1 MPWRLRYQVLRI
13 LKDAFWL
20 MPAVCIAAGVL
31 FAHLSRWLDS
41 QVTFSMLNFTPDGAR
56 NLLSGLSSS
65 LLTFLVFVVSS
76 MLLIVQI
83 ASGQLTPRI
92 IAMAFTNRFT
102 QYTLGLF
109 VFTYTYTLSTLARI
123 EDKVPQLSVLLVVVI
138 TMMCIVV
145 LFWFAQQLGISLR
158 PVSILQVV
166 GEATRNV
173 VDGVYPQKFI
183 ADVSKRPNWRDEVT
197 GLDSRIVVY
206 RSNSGVLLAFD
217 AKRLVSA
224 ATLARCVVEL
234 IPQVGDFLP
243 KGEPLFRIYPSTA
256 PIPEHELQQSVIV
269 GSERTLE
276 LDPMFGFRIM
286 VDIAARALS
295 PAIND
300 PTTAV
305 MAIDQVHRL
314 LRYVGERRLSDGTI
328 YDAQQ
333 QLRVTFPTPNWE
345 DFTNMAFSEIRM
357 FGIGSVQ
364 IPRRLRS
371 MLEHLLEV
379 MPEARKLAL
388 LEELKLLDN
397 AVDQSYPAG
406 IMRSRA
412 LTADRQGLGG
422 SPVIKAKQT
431 S

>member
-1 MPWRLRYQVLRI
+1 MPWRFRYQVERV
-13 LKDAFWL
+13 LKHSFWF
-20 MPAVCIAAGVL
+20 MPGLCIVGGVL
-31 FAHLSRWLDS
+31 FAIVCRWVDRQAPFTL
-41 QVTFSMLNFTPDGAR
+41 LNFTPDGAR

-92 IAMAFTNRFT
+92 IAMAFANRLT

-123 EDKVPQLSVLLVVVI
+123 EEAVPQFSMALAVALTL
-138 TMMCIVV
+138 TCIIV

-158 PVSILQVV
+158 PVSILQAV
-166 GEATRNV
+166 GEATRIV
-173 VDGVYPQKFI
+173 IDGVYPQNFI
-183 ADVSKRPNWRDEVT
+183 ADVSKRPNWRDEVKN
-197 GLDSRIVVY
+197 LDSRVVEY
-206 RSNSGVLLAFD
+206 RSSSGVLLAID
-217 AKRLVSA
+217 TKRLVTASKQ
-224 ATLARCVVEL
+224 ARCVVEL

-243 KGEPLFRIYPSTA
+243 KGEPLFRIYPAKA
-256 PIPEHELQQSVIV
+256 PIPELELQHSVIV

-276 LDPMFGFRIM
+276 LDPMFGFRIV

-305 MAIDQVHRL
+305 MAIDQLHRL

-328 YDAQQ
+328 FDEQQ
-333 QLRVTFPTPNWE
+333 QLRVAFPTPNWE
-345 DFTNMAFSEIRM
+345 DFTSMAFSEIRM
-357 FGIGSVQ
+357 FGIGSIQ
-364 IPRRLRS
+364 IPRRLLA

-379 MPEARKLAL
+379 MPEARKPAL
-388 LEELKLLDN
+388 LEELNLLN
-397 AVDQSYPAG
+397 SAVEQAYPEG
-406 IMRSRA
+406 VMRSRA

-422 SPVIKAKQT
+422 SPAAKKA

>member
-1 MPWRLRYQVLRI
+1 MPWRLRYHLLRI
-13 LKDAFWL
+13 FKYSFWL
-20 MPAVCIAAGVL
+20 MPAVCIVAGVL
-31 FAHLSRWLDS
+31 CAIFCRWVDRQIGISL
-41 QVTFSMLNFTPDGAR
+41 MNFTPDGAR
-56 NLLSGLSSS
+56 NLLSGMSGS

-92 IAMAFTNRFT
+92 IAMAFTNRLI

-123 EDKVPQLSVLLVVVI
+123 EDKVPQVSVALAVVFTLL
-138 TMMCIVV
+138 CIIV
-145 LFWFAQQLGISLR
+145 LFWFAQRLGISLR
-158 PVSILQVV
+158 PVSILQAV
-166 GEATRNV
+166 GELTRHV
-173 VDGVYPQKFI
+173 VDGVYPQKYI
-183 ADVSKRPNWRDEVT
+183 ADVSKRRNWRDEVK
-197 GLDSRIVVY
+197 GLDSRVVVH
-206 RSNSGVLLAFD
+206 RSNSGVLLAID
-217 AKRLVSA
+217 TRRLVTA
-224 ATLARCVVEL
+224 AIQARCVVEL

-243 KGEPLFRIYPSTA
+243 KDEPLFRVYPTTA
-256 PIPEHELQQSVIV
+256 PILDHALQQSVLV

-305 MAIDQVHRL
+305 MAIDQIHRL

-328 YDAQQ
+328 YDDQQ
-333 QLRVTFPTPNWE
+333 KLRVVFPTPNWE
-345 DFTNMAFSEIRM
+345 DFTSMAFSEIRM
-357 FGIGSVQ
+357 FGISSVQ
-364 IPRRLRS
+364 IPRRLRA

-379 MPEARKLAL
+379 MPEARQAAL
-388 LEELKLLDN
+388 LEELRLLDS
-397 AVDQSYPAG
+397 AVEASYPAG

-412 LTADRQGLGG
+412 MTADRQGLGG
-422 SPVIKAKQT
+422 SPVAKPKQT
-431 S
+431 P

>member
-1 MPWRLRYQVLRI
+1 MPWRLRYHVRRI
-13 LKDAFWL
+13 LTSSFWL
-20 MPAVCIAAGVL
+20 MPAMCIVAGVICAI
-31 FAHLSRWLDS
+31 FCRWIDRQTGTSL
-41 QVTFSMLNFTPDGAR
+41 MNFTPDGAR
-56 NLLSGLSSS
+56 NLLSGMAGS

-92 IAMAFTNRFT
+92 IAMAFSNRLT
-102 QYTLGLF
+102 QNTLGLF
-109 VFTYTYTLSTLARI
+109 AFTYTYTLSTLARI
-123 EDKVPQLSVLLVVVI
+123 EDKVPQFSVALAVVF
-138 TMMCIVV
+138 TLACIII

-158 PVSILQVV
+158 PVSILQSV
-166 GEATRNV
+166 GEATRHV
-173 VDGVYPQKFI
+173 VEGVYPQKYI
-183 ADVSKRPNWRDEVT
+183 ADVSKRRNWRDEVK
-197 GLDSRIVVY
+197 GLDSRVVEY
-206 RSNSGVLLAFD
+206 RSNSGVLLAID
-217 AKRLVSA
+217 TQRLVIA
-224 ATLARCVVEL
+224 ATQAKCVVQL

-243 KGEPLFRIYPSTA
+243 KDEPLFRIYPATA
-256 PIPEHELQQSVIV
+256 PIHEHELQQSVIV

-305 MAIDQVHRL
+305 MAIDQIHRL

-328 YDAQQ
+328 FDEQQ
-333 QLRVTFPTPNWE
+333 QLRFAFPTPNWE

-357 FGIGSVQ
+357 FGISSVQ
-364 IPRRLRS
+364 IPRRLRA

-379 MPEARKLAL
+379 MPEARKPAL
-388 LEELKLLDN
+388 LEELKLLDS
-397 AVDQSYPAG
+397 AVEQAYPAG

-412 LTADRQGLGG
+412 MTADRQGLGG
-422 SPVIKAKQT
+422 TPIAKT
-431 S
+431 VLST